1 MTDEIEVGQVDLEN
15 LKETSIVVT
24 KRYLKKMLYLLVLSS
39 IVFGKGASSVFSFVI
54 LYLWLFLFP
63 ETSAR

>member
-1 MTDEIEVGQVDLEN
+1 MADEIEVGQVDLEN

-54 LYLWLFLFP
+54 LYFWLFLFP

>member
-39 IVFGKGASSVFSFVI
+39 IIFGKGASSVFSFVI